1 VSTALITGITGQTGS
16 YLCEQLLEQGWRVVG
31 MVRDADDLEQELHE
45 RSPQAE
51 LVHGDLADPASLR
64 SAVFDTTPDA
74 IFNLGGIS
82 SVAQSWEQ
90 PDATARITGGGAAT
104 LLGLAHELQQE
115 VGRAVSFVQASSAE
129 MFGNA
134 ADQPQTESTRIN
146 PVSPYGAAKAWAH
159 HLVGVYRGVGLAA
172 SSCILYNHE
181 SPRRPETFVTRKI
194 TAGAARIALGLE
206 RELVLGNLD
215 AQRDWGWAPDY
226 ARALTLAASTPGD
239 YVIATGQA
247 HTVHDFVAAA
257 FAAAGID
264 DWEGHVRQDP
274 RFVRPVDAHALVG
287 DSGHA
292 RATLGWSPTVEFDD
306 IVRRMVEHDLER
318 LRG

>member
-226 ARALTLAASTPGD
+226 ARALALAASTPGD

>member
-51 LVHGDLADPASLR
+51 LVHGDLADVDSMR
-64 SAVFDTTPDA
+64 SAVFDTRPDA

-82 SVAQSWEQ
+82 SVAQSWEL
-90 PDATARITGGGAAT
+90 PDATARITGGGAAS
-104 LLGLAHELQQE
+104 LLGLAWELQQQS
-115 VGRAVSFVQASSAE
+115 GTSVSFVQASSAE

-134 ADQPQTESTRIN
+134 LDQPQSESTRIN

-194 TAGAARIALGLE
+194 TAGVARIARGLST
-206 RELVLGNLD
+206 ELVLGNLD
-215 AQRDWGWAPDY
+215 VERDWGWAPDY
-226 ARALTLAASTPGD
+226 ARALSLAVGIPGD
-239 YVIATGQA
+239 YVIASGTA
-247 HTVHDFVAAA
+247 HTVREFVAAA
-257 FAAAGID
+257 FSAAGID
-264 DWEGHVRQDP
+264 DWEHHVKQDP
-274 RFVRPVDAHALVG
+274 RFMRPSDAKTLVG
-287 DSGHA
+287 DSRHA
-292 RATLGWSPTVEFDD
+292 REVLGWSPTVDFAE
-306 IVRRMVEHDLER
+306 IVRRMVENDLAA
-318 LRG
+318 LS